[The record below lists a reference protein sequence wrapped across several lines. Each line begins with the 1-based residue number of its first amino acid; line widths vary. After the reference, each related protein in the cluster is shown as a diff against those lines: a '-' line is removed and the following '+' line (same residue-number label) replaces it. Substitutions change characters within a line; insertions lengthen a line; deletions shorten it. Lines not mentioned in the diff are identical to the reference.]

1 MGEFIETIFSFPTG
15 LFTFALVV
23 VGGYWLAMV
32 LGAADLELL
41 DGDDEAAGLSG
52 FLGALRLGDVP
63 VTVALSLLIAFSW
76 FFSLVGAVM
85 LDGLELSSPLTIALG
100 LVVLALAVV
109 LAWLATCLV
118 VIPLRKALPRL
129 RESSRHDFV
138 GRVCVIR
145 TSTVGPDFGQA
156 EITAPDGS
164 SAIIQVRQESEDP
177 LAGPLT
183 AGSTALI
190 FDYDSKGEFFRVMPY
205 DASMDPDRPLS

>member
-76 FFSLVGAVM
+76 
-85 LDGLELSSPLTIALG
+85 
-100 LVVLALAVV
+100 
-109 LAWLATCLV
+109 
-118 VIPLRKALPRL
+118 
-129 RESSRHDFV
+129 H
-138 GRVCVIR
+138 
-145 TSTVGPDFGQA
+145 
-156 EITAPDGS
+156 
-164 SAIIQVRQESEDP
+164 
-177 LAGPLT
+177 
-183 AGSTALI
+183 
-190 FDYDSKGEFFRVMPY
+190 
-205 DASMDPDRPLS
+205 